1 MTSIGTNSGATRVAL
16 DLLFVAWFGA
26 EVWIR
31 SSRPPQSAAPQD
43 GDTRRWLGLCNLVG
57 VIGGIVLADR
67 GVGPVIARHNVALFA
82 VGISLAVLGIALRV
96 WAVRALGRFFQLV
109 LVVQSGHHVVSNGPY
124 RVIRHP
130 SYAGPLL
137 AFVGIGLALNHWV
150 SLALCF
156 TLPAAAHVHRIF
168 VEEKML
174 IGGLGTEYEEYR
186 RRTKRLVPFVW

>member
-1 MTSIGTNSGATRVAL
+1 VQSISPTSGTARLAL
-16 DLLFVAWFGA
+16 DLLLVLWVGA
-26 EVWIR
+26 EAWIR

-43 GDTRRWLGLCNLVG
+43 GDTRRWLGLSYLVG

-67 GVGPVIARHNVALFA
+67 GVGPIIARHNDPLFA

-96 WAVRALGRFFQLV
+96 WAVRTLGRFFQLV
-109 LVVQSGHHVVSNGPY
+109 LVVQSDHHVVSNGPY

-130 SYAGPLL
+130 SYAGPLV
-137 AFVGIGLALNHWV
+137 AFLGVGLALNHWV

-156 TLPAAAHVHRIF
+156 TLPAAALIHRIS

-174 IGGLGTEYEEYR
+174 VVGLGAEYEEYR
-186 RRTKRLVPFVW
+186 RKTKRLVPFVW

>member
-1 MTSIGTNSGATRVAL
+1 VHSISPHSGTARVAL
-16 DLLFVAWFGA
+16 DLLFVAWLGA

-31 SSRPPQSAAPQD
+31 SSRPLQSAAPQD
-43 GDTRRWLGLCNLVG
+43 GDTRRWLGLSYLFG
-57 VIGGIVLADR
+57 VVGGIVLGDT

-96 WAVRALGRFFQLV
+96 WAVRTLGRFFQVV
-109 LVVQSGHHVVSNGPY
+109 LVVQPDHHVVAKGPY

-156 TLPAAAHVHRIF
+156 SLPAAAHVHRIV

-174 IGGLGTEYEEYR
+174 VAGLGAEYEEYR
-186 RRTKRLVPFVW
+186 RKTKRLMPFVW